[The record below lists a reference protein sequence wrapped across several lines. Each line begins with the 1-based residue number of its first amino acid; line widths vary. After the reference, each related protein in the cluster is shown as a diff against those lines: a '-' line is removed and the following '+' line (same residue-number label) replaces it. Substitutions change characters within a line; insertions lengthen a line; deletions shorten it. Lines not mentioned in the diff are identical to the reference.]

1 MALYGSKWFFCP
13 KHPDWLWVTEA
24 SSSAYTGF
32 GLELATDRVMAELML
47 EAVWPL
53 PCMP

>member
-1 MALYGSKWFFCP
+1 MILNGSKWFSCP
-13 KHPDWLWVTEA
+13 KHPDRLWVTEA
-24 SSSAYTGF
+24 PSAGYAGC
-32 GLELATDRVMAELML
+32 GVELATDHVMAELML